1 MAGKTDAAEDA
12 AAERGRSKGGKKK
25 LIIML
30 LPTLLLVGGAGWFF
44 FLRGGGGDAVPTTP
58 ASHEG
63 PVVSL
68 DPITINLAGG
78 HYLKLGL
85 ALQTDASAGDVD
97 GSRALDLAISEFSGQ
112 TVDDL
117 SSTEGRDKAKE
128 QLVASIRK
136 AYLPE
141 GTKPVMVRPK
151 KTKADPTP
159 KPTAVYPVAP
169 SVYDVYFTEFVMQ

>member
-1 MAGKTDAAEDA
+1 MADKSDAAEG
-12 AAERGRSKGGKKK
+12 AAEGGKSKGGKKK
-25 LIIML
+25 LIVML
-30 LPTLLLVGGAGWFF
+30 LPTVLIVGGAGWFF
-44 FLRGGGGDAVPTTP
+44 LLRGGGSDAVPTTP
-58 ASHEG
+58 ASQAG

-97 GSRALDLAISEFSGQ
+97 GSRALDLAISEFSGR

-128 QLVASIRK
+128 QLIASIRK

-141 GTKPVMVRPK
+141 GTKPVMVQPK
-151 KTKADPTP
+151 KTPADPHP
-159 KPTAVYPVAP
+159 KPTAIYAVAP

>member
-1 MAGKTDAAEDA
+1 MADKSDAAEG
-12 AAERGRSKGGKKK
+12 AAEGGKSKGGKKK
-25 LIIML
+25 LIVML

-44 FLRGGGGDAVPTTP
+44 FGRGGGDATPTTP
-58 ASHEG
+58 ASHAG

-97 GSRALDLAISEFSGQ
+97 GSRALDLAISEFSGL

-141 GTKPVMVRPK
+141 GTKPLLVQPK

-159 KPTAVYPVAP
+159 KPTAIYAVAP